1 MSQAS
6 VLEPLLLGTSRA
18 TEPPHWAGL
27 ARRQRRL
34 RTRAEAMFK
43 AAIVYYCNF
52 YTSRSGIKNNGIDGY
67 VSDRRKDNGLGIRLC
82 VLKQ

>member
-1 MSQAS
+1 
-6 VLEPLLLGTSRA
+6 
-18 TEPPHWAGL
+18 
-27 ARRQRRL
+27 
-34 RTRAEAMFK
+34 MFK